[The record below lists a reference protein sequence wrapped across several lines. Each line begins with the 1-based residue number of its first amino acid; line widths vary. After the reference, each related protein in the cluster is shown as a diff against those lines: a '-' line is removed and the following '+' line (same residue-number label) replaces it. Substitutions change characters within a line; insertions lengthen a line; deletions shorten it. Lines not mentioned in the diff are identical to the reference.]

1 MGKKNYR
8 LKEEKYREQVTRYSL
23 RKLSIG
29 VASVALFSFV
39 LSSPQA
45 HAATSSESNTS
56 NAASVRTSG
65 ASASPLASM
74 DDVRVAGNQASDG
87 NLIDKTTTTT
97 GTLDPKTNLSTND
110 QAASLDSEVNK
121 ANAAGVK
128 TTQTADQTYDDVQA
142 AGDDYANQINNL
154 NKTHAA
160 TSSESN
166 TSNAASVQT
175 SGTSASPLAS
185 TDDVRVAGNQA
196 SDGNLIN
203 KKTTTTTTKDSQGT
217 TTTTTTTGTLD
228 PKTNLS
234 TNDQAASL
242 DSEVNK
248 ANAAGVKTTQ
258 TADQTYDNVQAAGN
272 DYANQINNLNK
283 TTSDY
288 KQAVQAFQDS
298 LKKYNDT
305 VNSYQVAK
313 QEYEQAL
320 AKYNQEQAEY
330 QRYKERNAQN
340 LADFKNDSN
349 LTDVSQTT
357 TSSNGNEETVT
368 SATVKLPTELEKAIK
383 EAQQPG
389 MTVNQNDSFE
399 ADSSADA
406 LSKYATMTEA
416 INREITEYQQAL
428 SNYEAQKAVYDDQN
442 KKWDEE
448 DKAFKEYQ
456 KQAAESQGAG
466 VAVAAQGL
474 VFEQQKDAMMTIE
487 GADTYMTK
495 EVSDQLNSKDVISRF
510 DKASL
515 DAMQDASGNKTAYQQ
530 NNPHGEAENTWIV
543 LKKGQPVTVTYHNL
557 TGATYNGKQTD
568 HVVYKYGL
576 ESSSDGTDEV
586 MAQIMHDPTETIW
599 VGSNSTNPNNHLRV
613 KMTIA
618 FYGSDGNKFDTSD
631 GKAVLSLA
639 SLNHYTT
646 IPYISDSGQQETI
659 QMNHLE
665 RVNIGNNEFVG
676 IPGSSVTL
684 NENGWVYSVKSNQRV
699 PEGATFDADDMYG
712 YVKKQ
717 TGETFYT
724 SDSDITNNKYILAH
738 GGAQNWTL
746 ASKTVGWDDVPSAND
761 GKWPVNKYYGAGAMK
776 LTGDSIEFDVSGN
789 TPDFNTSY
797 WFNINSSIAVPQDP
811 GNPPV
816 QPVKP
821 TANVEYKQLTVSKS
835 ETVKSPTAPKPE
847 FDQEKP
853 GEKPQAPEVPSAE
866 WHLAKVVKVAKE
878 TVPDKPAEPNKPAEP
893 SKPSQPTTPAKPV
906 NPSQPTTPAKPVN
919 PGQPTTPVKPVN
931 PSQPTTPVKPVN
943 PSQPTT
949 PAKPVQAG
957 QAAATNFVD
966 QRLPQT
972 GETDQ
977 QHMTLSGLLLLAMSS
992 VLGLFGMTN
1001 RQRKE

>member
-1 MGKKNYR
+1 MNYH
-8 LKEEKYREQVTRYSL
+8 LKEEKYRKQVARYSP

-39 LSSPQA
+39 LSSPQVY
-45 HAATSSESNTS
+45 AATSSESNTS
-56 NAASVRTSG
+56 NAASVQTSG
-65 ASASPLASM
+65 ASASSSTST

-97 GTLDPKTNLSTND
+97 
-110 QAASLDSEVNK
+110 
-121 ANAAGVK
+121 
-128 TTQTADQTYDDVQA
+128 
-142 AGDDYANQINNL
+142 
-154 NKTHAA
+154 
-160 TSSESN
+160 
-166 TSNAASVQT
+166 
-175 SGTSASPLAS
+175 
-185 TDDVRVAGNQA
+185 
-196 SDGNLIN
+196 
-203 KKTTTTTTKDSQGT
+203 TTKDSQG

-242 DSEVNK
+242 NSEVNK

-288 KQAVQAFQDS
+288 KQAVQAFQNS

-320 AKYNQEQAEY
+320 AKYSQEQAEY

-357 TSSNGNEETVT
+357 TSSIGNEETVT

-383 EAQQPG
+383 EAQQLG
-389 MTVNQNDSFE
+389 MTVNQNDSSE

-416 INREITEYQQAL
+416 INKAITEYKQAL
-428 SNYEAQKAVYDDQN
+428 SNYEAQMAVYADQK
-442 KKWDEE
+442 KKWGEE
-448 DKAFKEYQ
+448 NKAFKEYQ
-456 KQAAESQGAG
+456 KQAAESQEAGA
-466 VAVAAQGL
+466 VVAAQGL
-474 VFEQQKDAMMTIE
+474 VFEQQKDATMTIE

-515 DAMQDASGNKTAYQQ
+515 DAIQDASGNKTAYQQ

-543 LKKGQPVTVTYHNL
+543 LKKGQPETVTYHNL
-557 TGATYNGKQTD
+557 TGATYNGKPID
-568 HVVYKYGL
+568 HVVYKYEL
-576 ESSSDGTDEV
+576 ESSSDGTNEV

-599 VGSNSTNPNNHLRV
+599 VGSNSTDPNNHLRV

-631 GKAVLSLA
+631 GKAILSLA

-684 NENGWVYSVKSNQRV
+684 NENGWVYSVNSNQRV
-699 PEGATFDADDMYG
+699 
-712 YVKKQ
+712 
-717 TGETFYT
+717 
-724 SDSDITNNKYILAH
+724 S
-738 GGAQNWTL
+738 
-746 ASKTVGWDDVPSAND
+746 
-761 GKWPVNKYYGAGAMK
+761 
-776 LTGDSIEFDVSGN
+776 EF
-789 TPDFNTSY
+789 F
-797 WFNINSSIAVPQDP
+797 
-811 GNPPV
+811 
-816 QPVKP
+816 
-821 TANVEYKQLTVSKS
+821 E
-835 ETVKSPTAPKPE
+835 
-847 FDQEKP
+847 
-853 GEKPQAPEVPSAE
+853 
-866 WHLAKVVKVAKE
+866 
-878 TVPDKPAEPNKPAEP
+878 
-893 SKPSQPTTPAKPV
+893 
-906 NPSQPTTPAKPVN
+906 
-919 PGQPTTPVKPVN
+919 
-931 PSQPTTPVKPVN
+931 
-943 PSQPTT
+943 
-949 PAKPVQAG
+949 
-957 QAAATNFVD
+957 
-966 QRLPQT
+966 
-972 GETDQ
+972 
-977 QHMTLSGLLLLAMSS
+977 
-992 VLGLFGMTN
+992 
-1001 RQRKE
+1001 

>member
-1 MGKKNYR
+1 MNYH
-8 LKEEKYREQVTRYSL
+8 LKEEKYRKQVARYSP

-39 LSSPQA
+39 LSPPQV
-45 HAATSSESNTS
+45 HAATSSESNPS

-65 ASASPLASM
+65 TSTSSSVST
-74 DDVRVAGNQASDG
+74 DSVRVAGDQASD
-87 NLIDKTTTTT
+87 
-97 GTLDPKTNLSTND
+97 S
-110 QAASLDSEVNK
+110 
-121 ANAAGVK
+121 
-128 TTQTADQTYDDVQA
+128 
-142 AGDDYANQINNL
+142 
-154 NKTHAA
+154 
-160 TSSESN
+160 
-166 TSNAASVQT
+166 
-175 SGTSASPLAS
+175 
-185 TDDVRVAGNQA
+185 
-196 SDGNLIN
+196 NLIN
-203 KKTTTTTTKDSQGT
+203 KTTVTTTTKDNQGT

-234 TNDQAASL
+234 TNGQASL
-242 DSEVNK
+242 DSEINK
-248 ANAAGVKTTQ
+248 ANAAGIKTTQ
-258 TADQTYDNVQAAGN
+258 TADQTYDNVKAAGD
-272 DYANQINNLNK
+272 DYANQINNLKK

-288 KQAVQAFQDS
+288 SQAVHNFQDS

-305 VNSYQVAK
+305 VNSYQIAK
-313 QEYEQAL
+313 QEYKRAL
-320 AKYNQEQAEY
+320 VRYNQEQAEY
-330 QRYKERNAQN
+330 QRYKKRNAQN

-349 LTDVSQTT
+349 LTDVFQTT

-383 EAQQPG
+383 EAQQLG
-389 MTVNQNDSFE
+389 MTVNQNDSSE

-416 INREITEYQQAL
+416 INKAITEYQQAL
-428 SNYEAQKAVYDDQN
+428 SNYEAQMAVYADQK
-442 KKWDEE
+442 KKWDAE

-466 VAVAAQGL
+466 AVVAAQGL
-474 VFEQQKDAMMTIE
+474 VFEQQKDATMTIE

-510 DKASL
+510 DKAAL

-557 TGATYNGKQTD
+557 TGATYNGKPID
-568 HVVYKYGL
+568 HVVYKYEL

-599 VGSNSTNPNNHLRV
+599 VGSNSTDPNNHLRV

-684 NENGWVYSVKSNQRV
+684 NENGWVYSVNSNQRV
-699 PEGATFDADDMYG
+699 SEGAKFDADDMYG
-712 YVKKQ
+712 YVNKQ

-738 GGAQNWTL
+738 GGAQNWVA

-811 GNPPV
+811 GNPPA

-821 TANVEYKQLTVSKS
+821 TANVEYNQLTVSKL

-847 FDQEKP
+847 FDHEKP

-893 SKPSQPTTPAKPV
+893 TKPSPVKAIRQTSTVTQPTNEK
-906 NPSQPTTPAKPVN
+906 
-919 PGQPTTPVKPVN
+919 
-931 PSQPTTPVKPVN
+931 
-943 PSQPTT
+943 
-949 PAKPVQAG
+949 
-957 QAAATNFVD
+957 
-966 QRLPQT
+966 RLPQT
-972 GETDQ
+972 GDEKDTKQ
-977 QHMTLSGLLLLAMSS
+977 RMLGTILLAMVSF
-992 VLGLFGMTN
+992 LGFTQLASFFKK
-1001 RQRKE
+1001 RS

>member
-8 LKEEKYREQVTRYSL
+8 LKEEKCREQVTRYSL

-29 VASVALFSFV
+29 VASVALFPFV
-39 LSSPQA
+39 LSSPQV
-45 HAATSSESNTS
+45 HAATYSENNTGP
-56 NAASVRTSG
+56 AASVQVSRTSTSS
-65 ASASPLASM
+65 SAST

-87 NLIDKTTTTT
+87 NLIDKT
-97 GTLDPKTNLSTND
+97 
-110 QAASLDSEVNK
+110 
-121 ANAAGVK
+121 
-128 TTQTADQTYDDVQA
+128 
-142 AGDDYANQINNL
+142 
-154 NKTHAA
+154 
-160 TSSESN
+160 
-166 TSNAASVQT
+166 
-175 SGTSASPLAS
+175 
-185 TDDVRVAGNQA
+185 
-196 SDGNLIN
+196 
-203 KKTTTTTTKDSQGT
+203 TTTTTTKDSQGT

-242 DSEVNK
+242 NSEVNK

-288 KQAVQAFQDS
+288 KQAVQAFQNS

-349 LTDVSQTT
+349 LTDVFQTT

-383 EAQQPG
+383 EAQQLD
-389 MTVNQNDSFE
+389 MTVNQNDSSE

-406 LSKYATMTEA
+406 LSKYATMTKA
-416 INREITEYQQAL
+416 INKAITEYQQAL
-428 SNYEAQKAVYDDQN
+428 SNYEAQMAVYADQK

-466 VAVAAQGL
+466 AVVAAQGL
-474 VFEQQKDAMMTIE
+474 VFEQQKDATMTIE
-487 GADTYMTK
+487 GADIYMTK

-510 DKASL
+510 DKAAL

-530 NNPHGEAENTWIV
+530 NNPHGKAENTWIV

-557 TGATYNGKQTD
+557 TGATYNGKPID
-568 HVVYKYGL
+568 HVVYKYEL

-599 VGSNSTNPNNHLRV
+599 VGSNSTDPNNHLRV

-684 NENGWVYSVKSNQRV
+684 NENGWVYSVNSNQRV
-699 PEGATFDADDMYG
+699 SEGAKFDADDMYG
-712 YVKKQ
+712 YVNKQ

-738 GGAQNWTL
+738 GGAQNWVA

-776 LTGDSIEFDVSGN
+776 LTGDYIEFDVSGN

-797 WFNINSSIAVPQDP
+797 WFNINSSIAVPQAP

-821 TANVEYKQLTVSKS
+821 TANVEYNQLTVSKS

-847 FDQEKP
+847 FDHEKP

-866 WHLAKVVKVAKE
+866 WHLAKVVEVAKE
-878 TVPDKPAEPNKPAEP
+878 TVPDKPAEPNKPTEP
-893 SKPSQPTTPAKPV
+893 SKPTEPTKPTELNKTPEPTKPSPVKAVRQVSTETQPTNEK
-906 NPSQPTTPAKPVN
+906 
-919 PGQPTTPVKPVN
+919 
-931 PSQPTTPVKPVN
+931 
-943 PSQPTT
+943 
-949 PAKPVQAG
+949 
-957 QAAATNFVD
+957 
-966 QRLPQT
+966 RLPQT
-972 GETDQ
+972 GDEKDTKQ
-977 QHMTLSGLLLLAMSS
+977 RVLGTILLAMVSF
-992 VLGLFGMTN
+992 LGFTQLASFFKK
-1001 RQRKE
+1001 RF

>member
-8 LKEEKYREQVTRYSL
+8 LKEEKYREQVTRYS
-23 RKLSIG
+23 LSIG

-56 NAASVRTSG
+56 NAAS
-65 ASASPLASM
+65 
-74 DDVRVAGNQASDG
+74 VAGNQASDG

-110 QAASLDSEVNK
+110 QAASLGSKVNK

-466 VAVAAQGL
+466 AVVAAQGL
-474 VFEQQKDAMMTIE
+474 VFEQQKDATMTIE

-684 NENGWVYSVKSNQRV
+684 NENDWVYSVNSNQRV
-699 PEGATFDADDMYG
+699 SEGAKFDADDMYG
-712 YVKKQ
+712 YVNKQ

-738 GGAQNWTL
+738 GGAHGGAQNWVA
-746 ASKTVGWDDVPSAND
+746 ASKTVGWDDVPSANN

-776 LTGDSIEFDVSGN
+776 LTGDYIEFDVSGN

-893 SKPSQPTTPAKPV
+893 SKPSQPTTP
-906 NPSQPTTPAKPVN
+906 
-919 PGQPTTPVKPVN
+919 
-931 PSQPTTPVKPVN
+931 VKPVN

-992 VLGLFGMTN
+992 VLGLFEMTK
-1001 RQRKE
+1001 RKRKE